1 MNTKLKK
8 RLSWITAL
16 LAAALLTL
24 SFPPATAA
32 DNDDPPG
39 RVARI
44 RYLQGSVSF
53 QPAGESD
60 WVSAVTNRPMT
71 TGDQLWADADS
82 RAEVQIGSAMIRVAA
97 NTGFSFLNLDDRTVQ
112 IQLTEGTLNLR
123 VQRLSRDEVFE
134 VDTPNQ
140 AFTVTQPG
148 QYRVEAGTDG
158 NSSMVIVR
166 QGQGEV
172 TGGGRTYDVR
182 SGQSGTFTGTDSWTV
197 MSPLR
202 ATRMTS
208 TIGDN
213 PAIASMTDRNRRAM

>member
-1 MNTKLKK
+1 MNTRLNT
-8 RLSWITAL
+8 RLSWMAAL
-16 LAAALLTL
+16 LAGALLML
-24 SFPPATAA
+24 IFPSAAVA

-53 QPAGESD
+53 QPAGQSD

-71 TGDQLWADADS
+71 TGDQLWADAGS
-82 RAEVQIGSAMIRVAA
+82 RAEVQIGSATIRMDA

-112 IQLTEGTLNLR
+112 IQLTAGTLNLR

-134 VDTPNQ
+134 VDMPNQ
-140 AFTVTQPG
+140 AFSVTQPG

-166 QGQGEV
+166 QGHGEV
-172 TGGGRTYDVR
+172 TGGGRTYNVN
-182 SGQSGTFTGTDSWTV
+182 SGQSGRSEE
-197 MSPLR
+197 
-202 ATRMTS
+202 
-208 TIGDN
+208 
-213 PAIASMTDRNRRAM
+213 RRVGKE

>member
-8 RLSWITAL
+8 RLGWVTAL
-16 LAAALLTL
+16 FAATILMLT
-24 SFPPATAA
+24 FPAA
-32 DNDDPPG
+32 VSADDDPPG

-71 TGDQLWADADS
+71 TGDQLWADAGS
-82 RAEVQIGSAMIRVAA
+82 RAEVQIGSAMIRVDA

-123 VQRLSRDEVFE
+123 VQRLGRNEVFE

-140 AFTVTQPG
+140 AFTVNQ
-148 QYRVEAGTDG
+148 
-158 NSSMVIVR
+158 
-166 QGQGEV
+166 
-172 TGGGRTYDVR
+172 
-182 SGQSGTFTGTDSWTV
+182 
-197 MSPLR
+197 
-202 ATRMTS
+202 TS
-208 TIGDN
+208 
-213 PAIASMTDRNRRAM
+213 